1 MLQTL
6 LKVCKRRGRRPRLLL
21 IRYLQTLGTPQ
32 NKPIFLLLYFYFM
45 ERWKL
50 QKLLSFATWRQ
61 TVIYGKGPQ
70 VTTPVDQ
77 VERIGP
83 NPLLTSVW
91 PLLCEQT
98 LKFSNTS
105 APICGGCSEDS
116 EQKEDSRRAG
126 LLFSNVSG
134 CVTRRV
140 LSLFQKRAPLHRL
153 VLVAHAQPTS
163 PVRSGPAMLWRQNR
177 QNLMRS
183 SEYKLPTTTHWT
195 QMLKKQLDWLIDWL
209 NNFFIFGHIHNDHN
223 TL

>member
-6 LKVCKRRGRRPRLLL
+6 LKVCERRGGRPRLLL
-21 IRYLQTLGTPQ
+21 IRYLQTLGTQRPQ
-32 NKPIFLLLYFYFM
+32 NKPIFLLVSFYFM

-70 VTTPVDQ
+70 VTTPVEQ
-77 VERIGP
+77 VERIGL

-91 PLLCEQT
+91 PLLCERT

-105 APICGGCSEDS
+105 AHICGGCNEDS

-140 LSLFQKRAPLHRL
+140 LSLFQKP
-153 VLVAHAQPTS
+153 AQACFGCPC
-163 PVRSGPAMLWRQNR
+163 
-177 QNLMRS
+177 
-183 SEYKLPTTTHWT
+183 TTHLT
-195 QMLKKQLDWLIDWL
+195 SEERSCDAVAAEPL
-209 NNFFIFGHIHNDHN
+209 
-223 TL
+223 